1 MGGKKKEEPTSTT
14 CPAGAGAASSLSLSS
29 SSSAQLKK
37 QKISSADGGTIIAH
51 LDANDDVVATTLLQ
65 AMETDDVREDV
76 NVNITLP
83 LPPAPLPNELI
94 CLGSPILDL
103 VMSFLD
109 KDSLKTCRQVCGSWE
124 DAARRSLM
132 KLTDLK
138 VLEFFNNVS
147 QSDYQRVELYSSW
160 ILEYNNNNKAAEGFL
175 QVWGKGANCLT
186 LKGLDLD
193 EDENCLVWIRNV
205 LSSWCPNVREL
216 RLVFAS
222 DESWTVRRTNKLR
235 VAIPLH
241 KLRKTVEHYRAT
253 CRSRSAIGT
262 LRVAESTKDDD
273 DDDDDEDKG
282 SSWPILILPKLQF
295 LRVQMNTAD
304 GGGCSSLISSRRSAD
319 LCNNIISASP
329 NLKHLFLSEMNGSR
343 LWIVSEDPRDLTA
356 GFDTIHFL
364 STRPDITM
372 KLETFELQNDTLTT
386 SGCCCSSSV
395 YTAGEKDMD
404 HFAFGPLMK
413 PMDMPILKF
422 GSKLK
427 SLYWNVFYCDPN
439 EVHAIPGVLEQVAG
453 NLRKLDLRTV
463 KIDVGRKPA
472 AHEGQDDE
480 HSPSLGFLTNHIFPL
495 MPELISIQIEF
506 RECFKLSLYDLVDA
520 APNLR
525 SLEVWGCESC
535 DIPWMNQHRLL
546 LQEDIWGGPGLN
558 VVQNHD
564 KLKSF
569 KAGMS
574 MRNVEGLLKTI
585 RKFPELEELCLGVEG
600 KWETEVKL
608 ERIFEMLEE
617 LKSLKRFKWTI
628 CGPVD
633 LAGVLKCFAEA
644 GGKMEKLE
652 MCHLRFICSDL
663 DSFDAVDSDGFYRKE
678 TELLEEILVTR
689 NSQCK
694 FIVTADSEKI
704 FKFKKKNRN
713 VMREDWVEGELF
725 SMYENLWKKLLF
737 PHIESNA
744 LPIRFYYSPTPT
756 D

>member
-1 MGGKKKEEPTSTT
+1 MDGKTKEEP
-14 CPAGAGAASSLSLSS
+14 AGAAASSLSLSS

-37 QKISSADGGTIIAH
+37 QKISSVDGGGTIIAH
-51 LDANDDVVATTLLQ
+51 LNANDDVVATPLLQ
-65 AMETDDVREDV
+65 AMEIDDDVMEDV
-76 NVNITLP
+76 NVNMT
-83 LPPAPLPNELI
+83 LPNELI
-94 CLGSPILDL
+94 CLGSPVLDL

-138 VLEFFNNVS
+138 VFEFFNNVS
-147 QSDYQRVELYSSW
+147 QSDYQRVELFSSW

-175 QVWGKGANCLT
+175 QDWGKGANCLT

-193 EDENCLVWIRNV
+193 EDGNCLAWIRNV

-222 DESWTVRRTNKLR
+222 HGSWTRPRRRPTNAVRVL
-235 VAIPLH
+235 VPLH
-241 KLRKTVEHYRAT
+241 ELMRNLKQYHET
-253 CRSRSAIGT
+253 CRTRSAIET
-262 LRVAESTKDDD
+262 LRAMQSTKDDD
-273 DDDDDEDKG
+273 DDDNDDDEG
-282 SSWPILILPKLQF
+282 SSSWPTLPKLQS
-295 LRVQMNTAD
+295 LRVQMNTAAGC
-304 GGGCSSLISSRRSAD
+304 GGGGIIPPLISSRRSAD

-329 NLKHLFLSEMNGSR
+329 NLKHLFVSEMNGSR
-343 LWIVSEDPRDLTA
+343 LWIGSEDPRDLTA
-356 GFDTIHFL
+356 GFGTIHFL

-372 KLETFELQNDTLTT
+372 KLETFEWQNDILT
-386 SGCCCSSSV
+386 GGCSSSV
-395 YTAGEKDMD
+395 YTAWEKDMI
-404 HFAFGPLMK
+404 HFAYGPLMK
-413 PMDMPILKF
+413 PMEMPILKF

-427 SLYWNVFYCDPN
+427 SLHWNVFYCDPN
-439 EVHAIPGVLEQVAG
+439 KGPAFPGVLEQVTG

-463 KIDVGRKPA
+463 KIDVGRKTA
-472 AHEGQDDE
+472 AHDEGQDE
-480 HSPSLGFLTNHIFPL
+480 PSSSLGFLTDHIFPL
-495 MPELISIQIEF
+495 MPELISIVIGF

-725 SMYENLWKKLLF
+725 SMYENLWKKLVF